1 VAAEAVVNTVG
12 NLRAENR
19 REFRRYRYHREF
31 EPADISAGSLL
42 VWYRRE
48 SNTPDIPARNT
59 AAMSI
64 LNAAAMVR
72 IAAERT
78 TLFTL
83 ANRVGLPAQ
92 VLASYKK
99 ARMKNEKEV

>member
-12 NLRAENR
+12 NLRAEN
-19 REFRRYRYHREF
+19 
-31 EPADISAGSLL
+31 
-42 VWYRRE
+42 RRE